1 MRSLSQ
7 EEAWDHE
14 NHSFITCHT
23 TEILGWH
30 NLLDIPE
37 VNLLSDWRIFS
48 TFKSYNVLSFVYM
61 VIFLTHYQWWS
72 IWKAKCDY
80 AIGQSLKATQ
90 RRKKKCHKNDRN
102 SWKTAQTHKESSAF
116 ICILGLQTLLPTDPT
131 PPASLVLFLF
141 RSWFQADF
149 YDLEQFQMLTG
160 TLYIYK
166 DKEALNNNYIQAP
179 WKELGKMCQL

>member
-1 MRSLSQ
+1 MSQ
-7 EEAWDHE
+7 EWQE
-14 NHSFITCHT
+14 
-23 TEILGWH
+23 
-30 NLLDIPE
+30 LL
-37 VNLLSDWRIFS
+37 N
-48 TFKSYNVLSFVYM
+48 
-61 VIFLTHYQWWS
+61 
-72 IWKAKCDY
+72 
-80 AIGQSLKATQ
+80 
-90 RRKKKCHKNDRN
+90 N
-102 SWKTAQTHKESSAF
+102 SAQTHKESSAF

-131 PPASLVLFLF
+131 TPASLVLFLF